1 MKKVAFIVATTIVL
15 GACGT
20 KTIVKEVAPVSTNP
34 PITAPATN
42 KYEDYVAWVKSNS
55 GQANTTSESLII
67 ETGDI
72 ICNALDAGRSVKQV
86 ADLMEESA
94 VSSSDIELFA
104 AVLYGAVQYLCP
116 EYRQAMTD
124 YLATV

>member
-1 MKKVAFIVATTIVL
+1 MKKVTAFIIASL
-15 GACGT
+15 ALSACGT
-20 KTIVKEVAPVSTNP
+20 KTIVKEVAPTPTNP

-67 ETGDI
+67 ETGDT
-72 ICNALDAGRSVKQV
+72 ICTALDAGRSVKQV
-86 ADLMEESA
+86 ADLMQENA
-94 VSSSDIELFA
+94 VSSSDVELFA

-116 EYRQAMTD
+116 EYKQDMSN
-124 YLATV
+124 YLASV